1 MEWNLSLAETLA
13 VLAVGGVLAFVAD
26 KGAEM
31 TESFT
36 DPTAKQKEIIAL
48 AGTALIYTA
57 GVVIGT
63 NRPAGGFITDSFQ
76 PYRYRSL

>member
-31 TESFT
+31 TEPSGT
-36 DPTAKQKEIIAL
+36 TAKQKEIIAL
-48 AGTALIYTA
+48 AGTALIYTV

-63 NRPAGGFITDSFQ
+63 NRPAGGFITDTFN
-76 PYRYRSL
+76 P